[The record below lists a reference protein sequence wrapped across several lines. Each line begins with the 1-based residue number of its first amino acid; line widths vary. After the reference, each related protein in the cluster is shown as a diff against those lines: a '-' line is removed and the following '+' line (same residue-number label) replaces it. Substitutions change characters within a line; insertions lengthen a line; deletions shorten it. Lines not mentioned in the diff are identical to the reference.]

1 MIMRKIQTRTI
12 VLYGLFIAVIFL
24 LGLTPLGYISLP
36 IAAITTVHIPVIV
49 GGYVLGK
56 KGGAVLGF
64 FFGCWLSFPAFNGLA
79 CPQGGYRSF
88 PTAFA
93 VRFRSNSISF

>member
-1 MIMRKIQTRTI
+1 LCRQAGIR
-12 VLYGLFIAVIFL
+12 
-24 LGLTPLGYISLP
+24 
-36 IAAITTVHIPVIV
+36 
-49 GGYVLGK
+49 
-56 KGGAVLGF
+56 
-64 FFGCWLSFPAFNGLA
+64 FGIRRRVCWLSFPAFNGLA